1 MSAIRFLFSHMRRAM
16 MMLAALLSLSAF
28 SINIPRESYSYDIHY
43 RFGPINCRIG
53 HGDVAFSVVNNQL
66 RGTLQG
72 ASIPWQGKIYTVR
85 DTLCADMRI
94 LEGQK
99 FSREHVTRKIG
110 WYFKPSEQALKS
122 GRYDYYAPQSFRNTM
137 GQGRLDA
144 SPLTME
150 AIDITADMIAM
161 FYYFKEIDFADLTP
175 GSVFT
180 LPISSPLHA
189 HQFVQIRYVGESEY
203 EGTATYEVIFE
214 YSYNG
219 RPCQYPVTCRVA
231 RESRIPLLFSAEL
244 KIGHMEMRYA
254 N

>member
-122 GRYDYYAPQSFRNTM
+122 GRYDYY
-137 GQGRLDA
+137 
-144 SPLTME
+144 
-150 AIDITADMIAM
+150 
-161 FYYFKEIDFADLTP
+161 
-175 GSVFT
+175 V
-180 LPISSPLHA
+180 
-189 HQFVQIRYVGESEY
+189 
-203 EGTATYEVIFE
+203 
-214 YSYNG
+214 
-219 RPCQYPVTCRVA
+219 
-231 RESRIPLLFSAEL
+231 LLFQRDRFCGSDSRQCLHTPYQQPAACTSVCADPL
-244 KIGHMEMRYA
+244 CRRVGI
-254 N
+254 